1 MTAIALGRDKLPFD
15 LLCSRKGLHVAG
27 VVCHEMLLALPTS
40 HVDTNNGLWPRDG
53 IAEFPF
59 ADRVCCDQSRL
70 AVRTSACQ
78 WAIDQHIEFA
88 RGGLGPNANGPQFT
102 DGG

>member
-27 VVCHEMLLALPTS
+27 VMCHEVLLALSTS
-40 HVDTNNGLWPRDG
+40 HVDTNNALWPRDG

-59 ADRVCCDQSRL
+59 ADRVCCDQS
-70 AVRTSACQ
+70 
-78 WAIDQHIEFA
+78 
-88 RGGLGPNANGPQFT
+88 
-102 DGG
+102 